1 MNATARRVNALARQ
15 LHCRRYLEIGV
26 LHGTTFRDVEIPERT
41 AVDPGFGF
49 DTSELANER
58 TRFFKQT
65 SDAFFVNEPMS
76 PQYDLVLIDGM
87 HTFEQVVRDLS
98 NVLLRTHQRSVII
111 LDDTVPDDVYSAVKD
126 GAASYEYRK
135 LDTAPARGWQGDVY
149 KTLFYIHD
157 YIPNLEYRTIMG
169 AGNPQTL
176 VWRSTGIARTPVF
189 DDLER
194 ISRLSYFEFQS
205 HLKVLQPASED
216 EAIALCIAGV
226 QAQ

>member
-1 MNATARRVNALARQ
+1 MNATAHRVNALARQ
-15 LHCRRYLEIGV
+15 LGSRRYLEIGV
-26 LHGTTFRDVEIPERT
+26 LHGTTFRGVEIAERT

-49 DTSELANER
+49 DTNELANES
-58 TRFFKQT
+58 TRFFRQT
-65 SDAFFVNEPMS
+65 SDTFFVNEPMS
-76 PQYDLVLIDGM
+76 PQYDVVLIDGM

-111 LDDTVPDDVYSAVKD
+111 LDDTVPDDVYSTVKD
-126 GAASYEYRK
+126 GAASYDYRK

-149 KTLFYIHD
+149 KALFYIHD
-157 YIPNLEYRTIMG
+157 YVPGLDYRTIMG

-176 VWRSTGIARTPVF
+176 VWRANGVRRSPVF

-194 ISRLSYFEFQS
+194 ISRLSYFELQD
-205 HLKVLQPASED
+205 HLAVLQPATED